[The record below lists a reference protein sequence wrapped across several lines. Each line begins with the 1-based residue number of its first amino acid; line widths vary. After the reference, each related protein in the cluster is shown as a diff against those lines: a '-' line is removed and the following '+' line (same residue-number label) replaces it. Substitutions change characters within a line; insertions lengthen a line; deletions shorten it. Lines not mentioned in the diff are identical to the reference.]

1 MSIFITNH
9 DLLVLVPV
17 DFPESQ
23 RWRAGGREWTQQVGT
38 IDGNQ
43 RWRSWSRRSQRL
55 LWSKGIFTILY
66 PSHLLINDIISI
78 GHNLFELICNIT
90 LSQLNKIVL
99 NKIIMYI
106 QVIMVHKYHSTLLG
120 FFIDVWLH
128 IKYENPLS

>member
-43 RWRSWSRRSQRL
+43 R
-55 LWSKGIFTILY
+55 
-66 PSHLLINDIISI
+66 
-78 GHNLFELICNIT
+78 
-90 LSQLNKIVL
+90 
-99 NKIIMYI
+99 
-106 QVIMVHKYHSTLLG
+106 
-120 FFIDVWLH
+120 
-128 IKYENPLS
+128 